1 MLDSIRRRVKVWL
14 YKHLLQVMLW
24 IVALL
29 FGGNLCIMFT
39 SLTDSERGTF
49 GDQFG
54 AANALFFGFAF
65 AGLIYTIILQR
76 RDLKLLRKELELNRR
91 EMEAQTLEFEKQ
103 NATLLRQTFETTFFH
118 MLELHKQNVQEI
130 NVQGIKGRDS
140 MVMLII

>member
-1 MLDSIRRRVKVWL
+1 MKGLELCSERKRVKVMLDNIRRRVKVWL

-54 AANALFFGFAF
+54 AANG
-65 AGLIYTIILQR
+65 
-76 RDLKLLRKELELNRR
+76 KKHE
-91 EMEAQTLEFEKQ
+91 
-103 NATLLRQTFETTFFH
+103 
-118 MLELHKQNVQEI
+118 NVW
-130 NVQGIKGRDS
+130 
-140 MVMLII
+140 